1 MVGNNEKRF
10 SGTHQ
15 WACMDGSTHVLVGI
29 SDFAQE
35 SMGDVVYVEAPALGA
50 SFKIG
55 EQCGTIESVKTAS
68 DIFSPV
74 SGEVVAVNEL
84 LGEQP
89 ELINESPQ
97 ETWIFKVKITNPQEW
112 DELMSE
118 TQYIDTLPTG

>member
-1 MVGNNEKRF
+1 
-10 SGTHQ
+10 
-15 WACMDGSTHVLVGI
+15 MDGSDHVLVGI

-35 SMGDVVYVEAPALGA
+35 SLGDVVYVEAPALGA

-55 EQCGTIESVKTAS
+55 ERCGTIESVKTAS

-112 DELMSE
+112 DELMSD